1 MGSHKKGTTGIRK
14 RKRGHDEPAADGN
27 PAVAFEEPEIL
38 PSTAP
43 DAHYQM
49 SASVRNKL
57 NLPEWLNTHSD
68 DPALVVRPFCF
79 FSGFY

>member
-1 MGSHKKGTTGIRK
+1 MGSHKNSTVGIRK
-14 RKRGHDEPAADGN
+14 RKHGHDEPAAAGN
-27 PAVAFEEPEIL
+27 PAVAFEEPESL

-57 NLPEWLNTHSD
+57 NLPEWLNAHSD
-68 DPALVVRPFCF
+68 DPALVVRPFCWF
-79 FSGFY
+79 GCLY